1 MMTSKQMPEHEEIDV
16 AQPASSS
23 EFLVLSRGHWD
34 RDKSPEEI
42 QQAIDAFYA
51 WHGQLVA
58 QGKMK
63 PGQRLGRPARLVSRA
78 GVVDGPFTEAKE
90 VIGGYWFVVAA
101 SLQEAAA
108 LVAQNP
114 CLACGLLFEIRP
126 IELAQATADALSNET
141 PPA

>member
-1 MMTSKQMPEHEEIDV
+1 MRIGRRAVLGTLAAGPAL
-16 AQPASSS
+16 AQAEYP
-23 EFLVLSRGHWD
+23 
-34 RDKSPEEI
+34 
-42 QQAIDAFYA
+42 
-51 WHGQLVA
+51 
-58 QGKMK
+58 
-63 PGQRLGRPARLVSRA
+63 GRPVRLVSRA

-114 CLACGLLFEIRP
+114 CLACGLLCEIRP

-141 PPA
+141 PPASARL